1 MKGIRRVG
9 VCVGVLI
16 GMLGVQGARAQ
27 WNPPNPVVR
36 FEKKGNALE
45 VRQKASEALLRP
57 PSPFASCDSGH
68 CVARSVVMNRKGRT
82 GLGG

>member
-1 MKGIRRVG
+1 VAAGARVG
-9 VCVGVLI
+9 RVAPGDYFGLI
-16 GMLGVQGARAQ
+16 AT
-27 WNPPNPVVR
+27 
-36 FEKKGNALE
+36 LE
-45 VRQKASEALLRP
+45 ARQKASEALLRP